1 MISNIKKFYHFLVR
15 SFPIIFS
22 FIYAVS
28 FIFYLKKI
36 SNKKNYKKKILVLN
50 KARFWNDLKELDK
63 SHELLF
69 LYFEKEK
76 LSLITEPF
84 VKVIRKKMTS
94 TFWGDYK
101 DKSFFTEY
109 LNEHSK
115 FIFYFLKFL
124 NFFIK
129 FDSIIT
135 PSLWYLQDRAFEKGA
150 HMLNKKMIY
159 LHKENTIDPL
169 LFEANLKLMEK
180 KPMSFETNSS
190 IIVYN
195 DNTKKIIDES
205 GKINPK
211 KVFKLGCPR
220 IDRLF
225 SSRNDDPSKITLCS
239 FRYDLG
245 NILINRG
252 AKHLLETDDPNLK
265 LYFNNVHKIF
275 IELAANFKDKEFV
288 IKIKYEKIWKKL
300 IEDLIIQKEKSL
312 DCKIDNLKIIS
323 TERTMEEVLR
333 ESKLVIGINS
343 LSLIEARILGI
354 PCITPNFKEISG
366 IENVLLFKRY
376 LSNEII
382 VVNNEDELSA
392 EVKKYLQADFK
403 KRYTEYNQDFIK
415 EYFGYSDGGNTQR
428 YVNFLLEN

>member
-50 KARFWNDLKELDK
+50 KERFWNDLKELDK
-63 SHELLF
+63 SQELLF
-69 LYFEKEK
+69 VYFDKEK

-84 VKVIRKKMTS
+84 VRTIRKKILPAN
-94 TFWGDYK
+94 WDYFK
-101 DKSFFTEY
+101 DQSFFSEY

-129 FDSIIT
+129 FDTIIT

-159 LHKENTIDPL
+159 LHKENTIDPIYTEII
-169 LFEANLKLMEK
+169 FKRIERKL
-180 KPMSFETNSS
+180 MSFETNSS
-190 IIVYN
+190 IVVYN
-195 DNTKKIIDES
+195 DNSRKLITETGRIDPS
-205 GKINPK
+205 

-225 SSRNDDPSKITLCS
+225 SSNNDDPNKITLSS
-239 FRYDLG
+239 FRYNLG
-245 NILINRG
+245 NLLINQD
-252 AKHLLETDDPNLK
+252 AVHHLETDDLNLK
-265 LYFNNVHKIF
+265 LYFDNVHTIF
-275 IELAANFKDKEFV
+275 IELAAKFKEKEFI

-366 IENVLLFKRY
+366 YENALMFRKY
-376 LSNEII
+376 LGNEIKI
-382 VVNNEDELSA
+382 VNNKDELLA

-403 KRYTEYNQDFIK
+403 KVYTEYNQDFVK

-428 YVNFLLEN
+428 YVNFLLES